1 MKRQAKIAGNPV
13 LVGEKMSER
22 IIYLNGDYLA
32 ESEAKLPVLDRG
44 LLFADAVY
52 EGFGILDGQ
61 IVDFIYHMQRLERS
75 LSELSIPMTFS
86 IDEMFHNLMVLLD
99 KNNAKSGFLYLHVTR
114 GAGDRAFHYHDQYV
128 PNIFAFT
135 QGEKFAADGTPPTIE
150 LLTYPDLRWA
160 RRDIKSTNLLAQ
172 VMAKQAANQSG
183 AFEALM
189 VDANGV
195 VTEAGSSSFFFIK
208 NDSLYVRPV
217 SQEILHGIT
226 RQTMLR
232 VAEDRGISL
241 IERTYSLNEVLA
253 ADEAL
258 ITASS
263 IYVLPVAKIDGNVI
277 SDGNAGDFTLALRE
291 GYLAKARSEFYKANS
306 S

>member
-1 MKRQAKIAGNPV
+1 MGHSV
-13 LVGEKMSER
+13 LGELKMSER

-32 ESEAKLPVLDRG
+32 ESEAKLPIFDRG

-52 EGFGILDGQ
+52 EGFGLLDGQ
-61 IVDFIYHMQRLERS
+61 IVDFIYHMQRLEHS

-86 IDEMFHNLMVLLD
+86 IDEMFHALMRLID
-99 KNNAKSGFLYLHVTR
+99 KNKVQSGFLYLHVTR
-114 GAGDRAFHYHDQYV
+114 GAGERAFHYHDQYV

-135 QGEKFAADGTPPTIE
+135 QAEKFAADDVPPTIE

-183 AFEALM
+183 AYEALM
-189 VDANGV
+189 IDSNGL

-208 NDSLYVRPV
+208 NNALYVRPV

-232 VAEDRGISL
+232 VAKDCGITL

-258 ITASS
+258 ITSS
-263 IYVLPVAKIDGNVI
+263 SNYVLPVIKIDGTVI
-277 SDGNAGDFTLALRE
+277 GDGKAGAFTLALRK
-291 GYLAKARSEFYKANS
+291 GYLAKARSEFYMSKA
-306 S
+306 